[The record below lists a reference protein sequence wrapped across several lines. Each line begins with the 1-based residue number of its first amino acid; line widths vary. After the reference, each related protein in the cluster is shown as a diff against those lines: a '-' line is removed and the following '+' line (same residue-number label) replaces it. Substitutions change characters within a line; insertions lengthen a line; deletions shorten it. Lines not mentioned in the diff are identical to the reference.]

1 MIVYDGIKT
10 EFLNSVM
17 NGTIA
22 EEVRQRIHEKMGR
35 TTPKSEF
42 DSWKNSLTRMYLVL
56 SDASI
61 PDHAGIAIEYNVPQT
76 SKRVDF
82 IISGYDEYNQS
93 NAVIIELKQWD
104 EVKKVD
110 GKDALVETYTGGGLR
125 EIVHPPISGMVICY
139 AHT

>member
-1 MIVYDGIKT
+1 MIVYDGIKS

-22 EEVRQRIHEKMGR
+22 EEVRQRIFEKMGR

-82 IISGYDEYNQS
+82 IVSGYDADNQS

-104 EVKKVD
+104 ELKKS
-110 GKDALVETYTGGGLR
+110 GWKRCTCRNIYRWRTKRSRTSML
-125 EIVHPPISGMVICY
+125 PGMVICY
-139 AHT
+139 VNT

>member
-76 SKRVDF
+76 S
-82 IISGYDEYNQS
+82 
-93 NAVIIELKQWD
+93 
-104 EVKKVD
+104 
-110 GKDALVETYTGGGLR
+110 
-125 EIVHPPISGMVICY
+125 
-139 AHT
+139 